1 MANIRNRNGRWQ
13 AQVRR
18 QGSDTLTKTFPTRRE
33 ALAWARSQE
42 HQIDGGRAIVR
53 PKATKAT
60 LGDLL
65 DRYRS
70 NITPT
75 KKSAE
80 VEGYRIGKMLRHPL
94 SKLPATKV
102 TTSDIVR
109 YRDDRLAEVSSE
121 TVRQDLVLLGPL
133 FDVAR
138 REWGYSIMCNPVD
151 DVTKP
156 APAKPRTRRLTYPD
170 LRSLVEALA
179 TTRNP
184 VVAQVFRFALATG
197 MRRGEVL
204 RARWEDVDWHNS
216 LLLIPVTKTDQPR
229 LIPLTSSA
237 MRILHRVRLES
248 RSADIIFPITTNAF
262 RLAWQ
267 RVKARSGVENFR
279 FHDLRHEAVSSFFE
293 QGLSLPEVALISGHR
308 DPRQLMRYTHLDA
321 ARIAR
326 KFRGQK

>member
-18 QGSDTLTKTFPTRRE
+18 QGSDTLTKTFPTRKE
-33 ALAWARSQE
+33 ALAWARAQE
-42 HQIDGGRAIVR
+42 HKIDDGRALVR
-53 PKATKAT
+53 PKATNVT

-70 NITPT
+70 NVTPT

-94 SKLPATKV
+94 SALPATKV
-102 TTSDIVR
+102 TTNDIVR
-109 YRDDRLAEVSSE
+109 YRDDRLADVSSE
-121 TVRQDLVLLGPL
+121 TVRQDLVLLRQV

-138 REWGYSIMCNPVD
+138 REWGHSIICNPVD
-151 DVTKP
+151 NVTKP
-156 APAKPRTRRLTYPD
+156 PSAKPRTRRLTYSD
-170 LRSLVEALA
+170 LRALAEALA

-184 VVAQVFRFALATG
+184 VVRQVFRFALATG

-204 RARWEDVDWHNS
+204 RAQWQHVDWQNS

-229 LIPLTSSA
+229 LIPLTPVA
-237 MRILHRVRLES
+237 MRILDRARVENRPG
-248 RSADIIFPITTNAF
+248 DKVFPITANAF

-267 RVKARSGVENFR
+267 RVKARSGVVNFR
-279 FHDLRHEAVSSFFE
+279 FHDLRHEAVSGFFE

-321 ARIAR
+321 ARIAKKLR
-326 KFRGQK
+326 ESK